1 MRWGG
6 SIDLSTCFHFLY
18 IKKLYW
24 FWFAVFVLTDADGQI
39 LCGTEKGSGLP
50 GWGTWPFHRWVSNM
64 RKRPP
69 LANNNLPTY
78 GQQYISHIGE
88 MNEIHNIQLVG
99 NSHLPLFGFHING
112 VPRVWNF
119 WIFTEWKL
127 WQFEQKKMKMFW
139 HTSWKVR
146 KQELRWPPHRD
157 NLKRCDATRK
167 IGQQKLGV
175 MCGENQTE

>member
-1 MRWGG
+1 MRWDG

-24 FWFAVFVLTDADGQI
+24 LWFAVFVLTDADGQI

-50 GWGTWPFHRWVSNM
+50 GWGTWPFHIWVSNM

-99 NSHLPLFGFHING
+99 NSHLPLFGFHINAHQESETSG
-112 VPRVWNF
+112 FLQSGNCGSLSRKK
-119 WIFTEWKL
+119 WKC
-127 WQFEQKKMKMFW
+127 FDI
-139 HTSWKVR
+139 
-146 KQELRWPPHRD
+146 P
-157 NLKRCDATRK
+157 
-167 IGQQKLGV
+167 LGR
-175 MCGENQTE
+175 